1 MAFDAWRAD
10 FLSRAPAQWRAILE
24 RELRG
29 VTPDARAI
37 TSDLGQPE
45 FSRPISQYVAGA
57 ASAVRVANGRTA
69 MAGVPELGAIEQR
82 YGVPREVLVA
92 IWGMESAYG
101 QIKGDKDVFRSL
113 ATLAAQGR
121 RRGWA
126 EEQLIASARMIGEGY
141 ATRAQMRGSWAGAM
155 GHTQFIPA
163 TYLTHAQDGDGDGD
177 KDIWNS
183 PADALASAAQLLRA
197 SGWRPGVSWHQEVIL
212 PGQFDYSLSETQA
225 MTPSAWA
232 ERGVRPATGA
242 WSGADASAEARL
254 LLPSGARGP
263 AFLAFPNHFAIR
275 GYNNSISYAL
285 GIGMLADAL
294 RGAPPLRTAW
304 PQETALSLADRRAA
318 QAALAQLGYDPGG
331 IDGVIGSGT
340 RAALRR
346 WQQARN
352 RPADGYLDADTIA
365 ALRREAGL

>member
-1 MAFDAWRAD
+1 MAFDAWRSD
-10 FLSRAPAQWRAILE
+10 FLGRAPAQWRAALE

-29 VTPDARAI
+29 VTPDAGVI

-57 ASAVRVANGRTA
+57 ASAQRVANGRSA
-69 MAGVPELGAIEQR
+69 RASVPQLPAIEQR
-82 YGVPREVLVA
+82 YGVPAEVLVA

-101 QIKGDKDVFRSL
+101 QIKGDKDVIRSL

-121 RRGWA
+121 RRAWA
-126 EEQLIASARMIGEGY
+126 EEQLIASVRMIEEGY

-155 GHTQFIPA
+155 GHTQFIPG

-177 KDIWNS
+177 RDIWNS

-212 PGQFDYSLSETQA
+212 PAAFDYSLSETRA
-225 MTPSAWA
+225 MTPTAWS
-232 ERGVRPATGA
+232 ELGVRPATGA
-242 WSGADASAEARL
+242 WTSADAAAEARL

-263 AFLAFPNHFAIR
+263 AFLAYPNHFTIR
-275 GYNNSISYAL
+275 AYNNSIAYAL

-294 RGAPPLRTAW
+294 RGAPALRTAW
-304 PQETALSLADRRAA
+304 PEETPLSLADRRAA
-318 QAALAQLGYDPGG
+318 QAALTQLGYNPGP
-331 IDGVIGSGT
+331 IDGVIGGGT
-340 RAALRR
+340 RTALRA

-352 RPADGYLDADTIA
+352 RPADGYLDAATIA